1 MKKIINDKR
10 LMIKACDLYYNENK
24 TQQQIADVLN
34 VSYPT
39 VSHLLA
45 GAREQKILNITVCD
59 LDMVKYWEMEQKIKK
74 MFNLKDV
81 VIVDSCDINY
91 KLGVA
96 ASKYLD
102 SIISTGDSVG
112 ISMGSTLYSVSHSIA
127 TKKVDNVTFVPLVGG
142 MGRLR
147 TELHSNHLAEVFAK
161 KYNGSYEPLYAPAR
175 VSSKAVRKQ
184 IESEQSVAEVL
195 NMQKNISIALVGV
208 GYPNENSSIMA
219 TGYYKDNEIQS
230 LLKRGVAGEICM
242 QFYDISGNTELYKND
257 NTVIGINIGNL
268 RKIPF
273 SVGIAGGTDK
283 VQAIMGAISGKYIN
297 VLITD
302 YFSAQ
307 KVIEEKE
314 KNE

>member
-24 TQQQIADVLN
+24 TQQQIADILN
-34 VSYPT
+34 ISYPT

-45 GAREQKILNITVCD
+45 GAKSSDILNITICD
-59 LDMVKYWEMEQKIKK
+59 LDMVKYWEMEQQIKER
-74 MFNLKDV
+74 FGLKDV
-81 VIVDSCDINY
+81 IIVESCDMNR

-102 SIISTGDSVG
+102 SIISTGDMVG
-112 ISMGSTLYSVSHSIA
+112 ISMGSTLYNVSHSIV
-127 TKKVDNVTFVPLVGG
+127 KKNVDNVTFVPLVGG

-147 TELHSNHLAEVFAK
+147 TELHSNNLAEILSK
-161 KYNGSYEPLYAPAR
+161 KYNGSYIPLYAPAR

-195 NMQKNISIALVGV
+195 SMEKNIDIALEGI
-208 GYPNENSSIMA
+208 GYPNEKSSIMA
-219 TGYYKDNEIQS
+219 TGYYKENEIQS

-242 QFYDISGNTELYKND
+242 QFYDVLGSTSAYKSD
-257 NTVIGINIGNL
+257 NTVIGLNISNL

-273 SVGIAGGTDK
+273 SIGVAGGIDK
-283 VQAIMGAISGKYIN
+283 VPAIMGAIAGRYIN

-302 YFSAQ
+302 YFSAE
-307 KVIEEKE
+307 KIIETG
-314 KNE
+314 